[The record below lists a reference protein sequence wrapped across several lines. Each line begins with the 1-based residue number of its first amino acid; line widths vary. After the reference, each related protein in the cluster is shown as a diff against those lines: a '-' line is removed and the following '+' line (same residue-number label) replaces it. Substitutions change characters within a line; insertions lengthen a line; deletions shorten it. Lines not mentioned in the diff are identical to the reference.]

1 MARKTHPASIS
12 SVPAGPGRCLSLV
25 LALALAGCNT
35 PNIRGSDPGALRS
48 HADIA
53 YQNENWQSAEQDYL
67 YLTRHQGSGAEDW
80 FRLGNI
86 YARTSRPVEAV
97 AAYHEALKY
106 DQGNSDV
113 WNNLGMVQLR
123 QATQTFIDMV
133 NHTDV
138 NDPLNLRARYAVT
151 AITELLET
159 RFNAPAAE

>member
-1 MARKTHPASIS
+1 MVRKIIPASIS
-12 SVPAGPGRCLSLV
+12 SAHAGPGRCLSLV

-35 PNIRGSDPGALRS
+35 QNIQESDPGAIRS
-48 HADIA
+48 HADTA
-53 YQNENWQSAEQDYL
+53 YLNEDWQSAEQDYL
-67 YLTRHQGSGAEDW
+67 HLTRHAGAGAEDW

-86 YARTSRPVEAV
+86 YARTNRPDEAV

-113 WNNLGMVQLR
+113 WYNLGMVQLR

-138 NDPLNLRARYAVT
+138 NHPLNLRARYAVT

>member
-1 MARKTHPASIS
+1 MVRKTIPASIS
-12 SVPAGPGRCLSLV
+12 SAHVGPGRCLSLV
-25 LALALAGCNT
+25 LAFALAGCNT
-35 PNIRGSDPGALRS
+35 QNLRESDPDAVRTR
-48 HADIA
+48 ADAA
-53 YQNENWQSAEQDYL
+53 YQNEDWQSAEQDYL
-67 YLTRHQGSGAEDW
+67 YLTRHRGTGAGDW

-86 YARTSRPVEAV
+86 YAHTNRPDDAV

-113 WNNLGMVQLR
+113 WNNLGMIQLR

-159 RFNAPAAE
+159 RFNTSDAE

>member
-1 MARKTHPASIS
+1 MVRKTIHASIS
-12 SVPAGPGRCLSLV
+12 SAHAGPVRCLSLV
-25 LALALAGCNT
+25 LAFVLTGCNT
-35 PNIRGSDPGALRS
+35 QNIQDTDPDAIRT
-48 HADIA
+48 HADAA
-53 YQNENWQSAEQDYL
+53 YQNEDWLSAEQDYL
-67 YLTRHQGSGAEDW
+67 YLTRQAGAGAEDW

-86 YARTSRPVEAV
+86 YARTKRPDKAV

-106 DQGNSDV
+106 DQRNSEV

-159 RFNAPAAE
+159 RFNAPVAE